1 MILIVWLYVILYIA
15 IGEKIK
21 QQKIQLYLRSMS
33 QQSIQMLQAYLKRGR
48 RRIFEWE
55 LLWHMEFFVYC

>member
-33 QQSIQMLQAYLKRGR
+33 QQSTNGA
-48 RRIFEWE
+48 
-55 LLWHMEFFVYC
+55 VP